1 MTENDA
7 LRSTLE
13 AEHAAV
19 YVYAALVGRGDTAPA
34 LAGSLWAA
42 YGEHR
47 DRRDELTALLRDVG
61 EEPVAAAPAYQLPT
75 RLDTPARV
83 RRTAVAA
90 ERAGAEAYAALVAA
104 ASGDRRSWAV
114 SALTASAVRELT
126 LGAAPSAF
134 PGAPELG

>member
-7 LRSTLE
+7 LQSTLE

-19 YVYAALVGRGDTAPA
+19 YVYAALVGRGDTA
-34 LAGSLWAA
+34 LAAALWAA
-42 YGEHR
+42 YREHR
-47 DRRDELTALLRDVG
+47 DRRDELTALLRDAG
-61 EEPVAAAPAYQLPT
+61 EEPVAAAPAYQLPA

-83 RRTAVAA
+83 RRAAVAA

-104 ASGDRRSWAV
+104 GTGDLRSWGV

-126 LGAAPSAF
+126 LGAAPTAF
-134 PGAPELG
+134 PGAPELA